1 MSAEGQKF
9 YPGNEATPVQL
20 MQLAAEW
27 RRAAGLLWDA
37 RRRRAPLSFA
47 PYRFVAIHA
56 VELYLNAFLQ
66 AKGHAPKAVRGMQ
79 HNLAARTALAVE
91 AGLKL
96 RPKTRAHLKTMTGSR
111 EHLVA
116 RYGPEQIAA
125 ASELNRVG
133 ATLNEFAT
141 EVEAVVVRRA

>member
-9 YPGNEATPVQL
+9 YPGDEATPLQMV
-20 MQLAAEW
+20 QLAAEH
-27 RRAAGLLWDA
+27 RRAAELLLA
-37 RRRRAPLSFA
+37 AGRRKAPLSFS

-66 AKGHAPKAVRGMQ
+66 AKGHAPKDVRGMQ
-79 HNLAARTALAVE
+79 HNLAARTARVVE

-96 RPKTRAHLKTMTGSR
+96 RPKTRAHLETMTGSR
-111 EHLVA
+111 ENLIA
-116 RYGPEQIAA
+116 RYGPEQIAT

-133 ATLNEFAT
+133 ATLNEIAT
-141 EVEAVVVRRA
+141 EVEAAVRRA